1 MGKATILV
9 IEDEEK
15 QRRVVGLHLASA
27 DYEVKGAGTAEEGW
41 KLAGD
46 VDLIL
51 TDLKLPGMDGLELLE
66 KLKAQNSHT
75 PVIVMSAFGTVENA
89 VEAMKRGAVDFLPK
103 PFSLDH
109 LSVVVE
115 KALEV
120 SKLRDE
126 NRELREALGERYQFE
141 NIIGSSPAMQE
152 IFATIM
158 RVAPTRATV
167 LLAGESGVGKD
178 MIARAIHQHS
188 PRKDRPFVKI
198 NCTAIPEN
206 LMESEL
212 FGYEKGAFTG
222 ANISKPGKFE
232 QANTGTVMLD
242 EIGDVPAS
250 VQVKLLRILQEREF
264 ERLGSN
270 KTQQTDVRVIA
281 ATNVDLRAALE
292 QGTFREDLYYRL
304 NVVPMNIPP
313 LRERKEDI
321 PYLVEHFAKKF
332 GGEISEGA
340 MERLVSYH
348 WPGNV
353 RELENV
359 IERSILLAKGP
370 RVEADDVKIETGIGR
385 ARPAFSDRGFPARRN
400 DARSIRAVDHSRGA
414 EARQRQQ
421 EPGGAAAGPDPQRPA
436 LPPGADGDRIS
447 QRRLRMKITSRLN
460 STSNPTTHRSAVT
473 NYAAAPVIFGFRTS
487 TSSCTDAGAL
497 REHGLFLGI
506 ELHLVDLLDAIAP
519 QLHRHAD
526 EQPVDSV
533 LAFEQRRAGQNLL
546 LVLQNR
552 LHHLDRRRRRSIVRA
567 ARLQILHDLRAA
579 VARAIHN
586 RRQPVGRNQLA
597 SAECRKRST
606 TAPPEPWCRHVRP
619 APPPSRSPPTHSTPS
634 R

>member
-1 MGKATILV
+1 MKKATILV

-15 QRRVVGLHLASA
+15 LRRVVGMHLAA
-27 DYEVKGAGTAEEGW
+27 DYDVKGAGTAEEGW
-41 KLAGD
+41 KIAGD
-46 VDLIL
+46 ADLIL

-66 KLKAQNSHT
+66 KLRSQNSHT
-75 PVIVMSAFGTVENA
+75 PVVVMSAFSTVENA

-109 LSVVVE
+109 LSVVVK

-120 SKLRDE
+120 NQLRTE
-126 NRELREALGERYQFE
+126 NRELREALGQRYQFE
-141 NIIGSSPAMQE
+141 NIIGRSAAMQD
-152 IFATIM
+152 IFATIT

-242 EIGDVPAS
+242 EIGDVPPS
-250 VQVKLLRILQEREF
+250 IQVKLLRVLQEREF

-270 KTQQTDVRVIA
+270 KTLQTDVRVIA

-313 LRERKEDI
+313 LRERKDDI
-321 PYLVEHFAKKF
+321 PYLVEYFVKKF
-332 GGEISEGA
+332 GGEISESA
-340 MERLVSYH
+340 MERLTSYH

-359 IERSILLAKGP
+359 VERSILLAQGP
-370 RVEADDVKIETGIGR
+370 RVEADDIKIDMG
-385 ARPAFSDRGFPARRN
+385 AS
-400 DARSIRAVDHSRGA
+400 RS
-414 EARQRQQ
+414 
-421 EPGGAAAGPDPQRPA
+421 RPA
-436 LPPGADGDRIS
+436 LAS
-447 QRRLRMKITSRLN
+447 
-460 STSNPTTHRSAVT
+460 
-473 NYAAAPVIFGFRTS
+473 
-487 TSSCTDAGAL
+487 DAFLPEGMTLDQYEQSLIREAL
-497 REHGLFLGI
+497 K
-506 ELHLVDLLDAIAP
+506 
-519 QLHRHAD
+519 
-526 EQPVDSV
+526 
-533 LAFEQRRAGQNLL
+533 RANGNKS
-546 LVLQNR
+546 
-552 LHHLDRRRRRSIVRA
+552 HA
-567 ARLQILHDLRAA
+567 ARLLGLTRNALRY
-579 VARAIHN
+579 R
-586 RRQPVGRNQLA
+586 LA
-597 SAECRKRST
+597 QMGIE
-606 TAPPEPWCRHVRP
+606 
-619 APPPSRSPPTHSTPS
+619 
-634 R
+634 